1 MFKKKKKSGHFNSEP
16 FLVFP
21 GDAGYA
27 CRKYIMTP
35 LNQVRTPQENLYQES
50 LIRTRQT
57 VERCFGV
64 WKRRFPILSKGI
76 RVTLNTIDKA
86 DYYIVACAILH
97 NVAILAREDEPPV
110 DPDVF
115 IDVENGDIPTENGL
129 GDVNVNHQVRRGII
143 ENYFANL
150 L

>member
-1 MFKKKKKSGHFNSEP
+1 
-16 FLVFP
+16 
-21 GDAGYA
+21 
-27 CRKYIMTP
+27 MTP

-129 GDVNVNHQVRRGII
+129 GDVNVNHQSSKGDNRKL
-143 ENYFANL
+143 FCKSSL
-150 L
+150 T